1 MAEFFQNVWS
11 LLTTENAEL
20 VNLLILP
27 LSFIEALV
35 SVLFFTTILK
45 IKSSKKQI
53 IAFVFS
59 LSIAAIIINL
69 LVPNPY
75 CNYLNIIVMPVLV
88 LIIFRTSLL
97 KAIVAQISQYL
108 VFVLSA
114 SLLSTF
120 YTLIFGLTTQQIKT
134 ILIYRISFSLIQY
147 VLIFL
152 LYFYSKK
159 NNLNIDLLDNMNKKT
174 NIALLVNFLIG
185 IVAIG
190 LQSFIITE
198 LTTYMPIGVN
208 IASLAILII
217 YFISNLYNLS
227 RTAKLEKTE
236 QDLEEEKAYNK
247 TITVM
252 YDNIRAFRHD
262 FNNIVQ
268 AIGRFYCHRRYQ
280 RS

>member
-1 MAEFFQNVWS
+1 MTEFFQNVWS

-27 LSFIEALV
+27 LCLIESYIYA
-35 SVLFFTTILK
+35 LFFTTILK
-45 IKSSKKQI
+45 LKNSKKHI
-53 IAFVFS
+53 AAFVLSFS
-59 LSIAAIIINL
+59 GTAIIMNL
-69 LVPNPY
+69 FIPSPY
-75 CNYLNIIVMPVLV
+75 NTYINIIVMPI
-88 LIIFRTSLL
+88 LIFLIFKTSPM
-97 KAIVAQISQYL
+97 KAIIAQISQYL
-108 VFVLSA
+108 ISILSA
-114 SLLSTF
+114 TLISTF
-120 YTLIFGLTTQQIKT
+120 YTLIFGVNAQQIET
-134 ILIYRISFSLIQY
+134 IFVYRFSFSIIQY
-147 VLIFL
+147 ILMYLFY
-152 LYFYSKK
+152 LYIKN

-174 NIALLVNFLIG
+174 NIVLLVNFLIG

-208 IASLAILII
+208 IASLSILII

-227 RTAKLEKTE
+227 RTTKLEKTE
-236 QDLEEEKAYNK
+236 QNLEQEKAYNK

-268 AIGRFYCHRRYQ
+268 AIGRFYCHRRY
-280 RS
+280 